1 MADVLDFSKHRP
13 PTLPV
18 VFNDPA
24 QTSISVTP
32 PSVDLV
38 EELIANADTLQ
49 QLLLQDDDSAVEQL
63 YDLAARLMSCNRN
76 LKKITPE
83 ALRNVYNIE
92 EADLAEFFTAY
103 TDYLHELKTAK
114 N

>member
-18 VFNDPA
+18 VFNDKA

-83 ALRNVYNIE
+83 SLRKTYKIE

-103 TDYLHELKTAK
+103 TDYLHELKNAK

>member
-1 MADVLDFSKHRP
+1 MAEVLDFSRHRP

-18 VFNDPA
+18 VFNDEA
-24 QTSISVTP
+24 KTSISVTP

-38 EELIANADTLQ
+38 DELISNAENLQ
-49 QLLLQDDDSAVEQL
+49 QLLLQDDDSMVESL

-76 LKKITPE
+76 LKKISAE
-83 ALRNVYNIE
+83 QLRKVYKLE

-103 TDYLHELKTAK
+103 TEYLHELKNAK